1 MNRCIQFQTIQY
13 ALNDENARKTE
24 KYIDKT
30 KRVIGPI
37 YRFPKWETTSMTE
50 QMHGLKTT
58 GDESL
63 QTCGAQTHKGV
74 WGEAPSG
81 PHDQSP

>member
-37 YRFPKWETTSMTE
+37 YRFPK
-50 QMHGLKTT
+50 
-58 GDESL
+58 
-63 QTCGAQTHKGV
+63 
-74 WGEAPSG
+74 
-81 PHDQSP
+81 